1 VSNARLSLHRSPGAI
16 LVGLACALLLAAGSQ
31 AADQTQ
37 TVSVAVDRQRISTKL
52 GGKFSF
58 QSTITNRGSTAASG
72 LIAHLDVLSLR
83 DGVYVDPEDWSSRRT
98 IYLATIPPGQSI
110 TTTWSMQAVND
121 GSFGVYVAVL
131 PDTGDAVAPATGPT
145 IHLAVEERRTL
156 NAGGIVPLALGIPA
170 FLGLLSLGLRVRR
183 RR

>member
-1 VSNARLSLHRSPGAI
+1 MSLHRSPRTI

-37 TVSVAVDRQRISTKL
+37 TVSVAVDREQISTKL

-58 QSTITNRGSTAASG
+58 RTTITNRGSTAASG
-72 LIAHLDVLSLR
+72 LIAHLNVLSLR

-98 IYLATIPPGQSI
+98 IYLATIPAGGSI

-183 RR
+183 RRS